1 MVKGKFVVFIGIVL
15 CLITACA
22 KSESKIEVY
31 TVSGENDEL
40 AINNGLLIV
49 TDESEKFIGGELSF
63 KNEELVDVKEYVE
76 TFFFYNEKGD
86 ETVILRNS
94 ATITGA
100 PNGQSINTDT
110 GSISSEELFYG
121 SGDLDSAKQSLNFSL
136 SGKLIDGENFEYKLP
151 LDVQQAY

>member
-22 KSESKIEVY
+22 KPESKIEVY
-31 TVSGENDEL
+31 TVSGENDEI

-49 TDESEKFIGGELSF
+49 TDASEKFIGGELSF

-76 TFFFYNEKGD
+76 TFFFYNEDGY

-94 ATITGA
+94 STITGA

-121 SGDLDSAKQSLNFSL
+121 SDLDLAKQSLNFSL
-136 SGKLIDGENFEYKLP
+136 SGTLTNSESFDYELH